1 MIDTELQT
9 LLDASK
15 AEDTFKQA
23 VLNFAG
29 GDDSDLIKSSPGSPR
44 IKLLRVL
51 MKLLEMF
58 PHEVITNVREE
69 GISSCSG
76 YRGMVIFGPEGK
88 RAEFHW
94 NCYWKAQQEGLKT
107 WYGEPDQSKAARK
120 FGYQCFETFKVVK

>member
-15 AEDTFKQA
+15 AEDAFKQA
-23 VLNFAG
+23 VLNFADG
-29 GDDSDLIKSSPGSPR
+29 VDSDLIKNSPGSPR
-44 IKLLRVL
+44 IKVLRVV

-58 PHEVITNVREE
+58 PDEVITNVRVE

-76 YRGMVIFGPEGK
+76 YRGMVTFSPEGN

-94 NCYWKAQQEGLKT
+94 NCYWKAQQEDLKT
-107 WYGEPDQSKAARK
+107 WYGEPDQGKAAQK
-120 FGYQCFETFKVVK
+120 FGYQCFEIFKLVK

>member
-15 AEDTFKQA
+15 AENTFKQA

-29 GDDSDLIKSSPGSPR
+29 GVDSDLIKISPSSPQ
-44 IKLLRVL
+44 IKVLRVV

-58 PHEVITNVREE
+58 PHEVITNVRVE
-69 GISSCSG
+69 GTSSCSG

-88 RAEFHW
+88 RAEFYW

-107 WYGEPDQSKAARK
+107 WYGQPDQGKAAQK
-120 FGYQCFETFKVVK
+120 FGYQCFEIFEVVQ